1 MVMAKENSFTNR
13 KEKILRLESKRYRLM
28 LNLMVML
35 EFFIFEVAQI
45 YLKHIE
51 RSFRQP
57 STNSLYA

>member
-1 MVMAKENSFTNR
+1 MAKENSFTNG

-28 LNLMVML
+28 MLNLGVML